1 MEKITVLIT
10 GCSGL
15 VGIHLVNKCLAKGYK
30 VIGVDIK
37 KSNHLPQNQ
46 NFIFGFRD
54 LINSTDPKY
63 WSLFDFSSIIFN
75 DDYLKMLNSKR
86 YNFYVKFVM
95 GLSNPI
101 ALERF
106 LYKTKE
112 TRNFNY

>member
-1 MEKITVLIT
+1 MSEL
-10 GCSGL
+10 L
-15 VGIHLVNKCLAKGYK
+15 
-30 VIGVDIK
+30 
-37 KSNHLPQNQ
+37 
-46 NFIFGFRD
+46 FGFRD

-63 WSLFDFSSIIFN
+63 SSLFDFSSIIFN

-95 GLSNPI
+95 GLSNPM

-112 TRNFNY
+112 KIGRAHV